1 MMRNRLGNA
10 LRVIETRNALSLS
23 LLTTGTLLVA
33 VLQFVAAWSSL
44 RILTV
49 VLMAAIYTAAV
60 WVAPRGRRARGLS
73 KRYRGM
79 MSLAYLW
86 PLLAIGL
93 AGCALYP
100 LGWFWASGDGLKI
113 GMALSGF
120 FCLQAVA
127 IALLY
132 PLGRRLQTSPDEPNT
147 IEEKPA

>member
-1 MMRNRLGNA
+1 MKDRLENT
-10 LRVIETRNALSLS
+10 LRFMETRHALSLS
-23 LLTTGTLLVA
+23 LLATATLLA
-33 VLQFVAAWSSL
+33 SLLQFVAVWSSL

-49 VLMAAIYTAAV
+49 VLMATVFTAAV

-113 GMALSGF
+113 GMALLGF
-120 FCLQAVA
+120 ICLQSVA
-127 IALLY
+127 IALSL
-132 PLGRRLQTSPDEPNT
+132 PLGRRLQPSRNEPHAVST
-147 IEEKPA
+147 KPA

>member
-1 MMRNRLGNA
+1 MNNRLENT
-10 LRVIETRNALSLS
+10 LRFTETRNALSLS
-23 LLTTGTLLVA
+23 LLATAGLLVT
-33 VLQFVAAWSSL
+33 VLKIVTARSSFWIVAL
-44 RILTV
+44 
-49 VLMAAIYTAAV
+49 VLMAIVFTAAV
-60 WVAPRGRRARGLS
+60 WAAPRGRRARGLS

-79 MSLAYLW
+79 ISLVYKR

-93 AGCALYP
+93 SGCALYS

-132 PLGRRLQTSPDEPNT
+132 PLGRRLQPSSDEPHAAST
-147 IEEKPA
+147 KAA